1 VVVVMIHPSPLLPPP
16 PPTAAMLAMQHAP
29 WTCHPVGPREGGR
42 QQESRPVRG
51 HWAAAGE
58 LGAAPDFRQ
67 KDFRVL
73 FPLPLFLPAWSSS
86 QHLASGTWHLAPG
99 TWHIAHRKSSVTLCL
114 PASNLG
120 SGPKAKI
127 AICSPLTLP
136 LLPGPGC
143 ACRSLTIVPSVPDVP
158 DWGMQAHTHKLPK
171 SWECGRLLERWM
183 SSSRLV

>member
-1 VVVVMIHPSPLLPPP
+1 MHHG
-16 PPTAAMLAMQHAP
+16 HATP
-29 WTCHPVGPREGGR
+29 WAREREGA
-42 QQESRPVRG
+42 SRSQDRCVGTGLQPGNWGLHQISDKKISVCSSPS
-51 HWAAAGE
+51 
-58 LGAAPDFRQ
+58 LSF
-67 KDFRVL
+67 
-73 FPLPLFLPAWSSS
+73 FPLGVHHNIW
-86 QHLASGTWHLAPG
+86 HLAPGIWHLAPG